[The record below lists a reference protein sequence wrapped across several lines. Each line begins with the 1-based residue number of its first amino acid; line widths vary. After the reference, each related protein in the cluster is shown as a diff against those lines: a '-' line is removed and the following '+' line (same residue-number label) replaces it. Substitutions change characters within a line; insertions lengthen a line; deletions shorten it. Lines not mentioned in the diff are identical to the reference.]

1 LWHFDFTT
9 IIDNFSTFFRRYVQ
23 PQKYFKKVE
32 NLTIYGPVFEFFGK
46 KWSLSKN
53 KIVFDVFEAFLRH
66 FVFSTII
73 DNFSS
78 FFRRYVQ
85 PRKYFR
91 KVENLSICRP
101 VDLILAKKPQYCSP
115 CFPIQP
121 PSTGVRNLKLQKN
134 SSKSQCWCDIHVRY
148 AICDKNCDMIL
159 VFQKNIAKM
168 GVFLKNIFETQQT
181 HMLER
186 TLERSTQGSKNLK
199 NSP

>member
-1 LWHFDFTT
+1 LVQDLLTHCIILYELCSNCTVLTPVFSHFLVFLL
-9 IIDNFSTFFRRYVQ
+9 SRYCRVL
-23 PQKYFKKVE
+23 YHRGTMEHSGFHT
-32 NLTIYGPVFEFFGK
+32 LIYGPVFEFFGK

-121 PSTGVRNLKLQKN
+121 PSTGLRNLKLQKN
-134 SSKSQCWCDIHVRY
+134 SSKSSPEHHVY
-148 AICDKNCDMIL
+148 APLCAHC
-159 VFQKNIAKM
+159 
-168 GVFLKNIFETQQT
+168 
-181 HMLER
+181 
-186 TLERSTQGSKNLK
+186 
-199 NSP
+199 